1 MAKESSWRWALF
13 STCFNTTLGFVIAVG
28 VYQIGTRFLT

>member
-13 STCFNTTLGFVIAVG
+13 STCFNTALGFAIAVL
-28 VYQIGTRFLT
+28 VYQIGSALA